1 MAASKRLIS
10 WTGLNLWFDV
20 VTVKAIVTLLILAA
34 AMYGFVSEKL
44 APDVTALL
52 ALLSLLLTGVLTP
65 YEAFSGF
72 SHPATISVAAV
83 LVLSAGVERTGA
95 LTYIARRLLTPL
107 GNSELTLTI
116 VIMVTIGS
124 ISAFINNTAA
134 VAIFIPVVMEV
145 CRRTAVSPS
154 RVLMPMS
161 HAATFGGMCTLIGT
175 STNLVAH
182 EFALSYGLRGFSMF
196 ELGKVGV
203 PMLLVGF
210 AYMLFV
216 GRRFLPRTQPGDVLT
231 MQLGERY
238 VSELIVEPDSAW
250 VGKAVNAE
258 HFERDFDVDLIGVLR
273 DGQTLPIGDSN
284 LLFAPFDS
292 LLVRGP
298 LEHVLKLTSQ
308 NGLELHRPE
317 IFARKP
323 EPERADQS
331 QDSFE
336 STKKSADA
344 ARKESDA
351 RPQLA
356 EVVVLTT
363 SGLVGSTL
371 KAARFAEQYD
381 AVVLGLRRRGEINE
395 RPSMT
400 PLLAGD
406 MLLVEGR
413 RDALEALAETKGFLV
428 VGTPSH
434 PEQRPAKL
442 MITMTTLVAVVLVV
456 SLGFL
461 PIVTAA
467 TAGCAVLMITGCLR
481 PAEAYRAI
489 DLSLIFILAGSL
501 ALGTALNKTGITTIL
516 ADWLAVVSATT
527 GPYLVLAGFFLLA
540 VAISE
545 LMSNSGTVALLGP
558 ITISVASKM
567 GINPMSLLAAITFGS
582 SAAFAMPIGYQTS
595 LMIYGPGGYRFK
607 DFIVMGIPLDLIL
620 ALLALLLIPYFWPL
634 GVRY

>member
-1 MAASKRLIS
+1 M
-10 WTGLNLWFDV
+10 
-20 VTVKAIVTLLILAA
+20 TVKAIVTLLILAA

-95 LTYIARRLLTPL
+95 LTYIARRVLTPL

-203 PMLLVGF
+203 PMLVVGF

-238 VSELIVEPDSAW
+238 LSELIVEPDSPW
-250 VGKAVNAE
+250 IGKAVNAE

-273 DGQTLPIGDSN
+273 DGQALPLGDSS
-284 LLFAPFDS
+284 LLFAPYDS

-298 LEHVLKLTSQ
+298 LEHVLKLTAQ

-323 EPERADQS
+323 EAGDER

-336 STKKSADA
+336 PTKTSAADE
-344 ARKESDA
+344 RKELDA
-351 RPQLA
+351 RSQLA

-395 RPSMT
+395 RPSVT

-442 MITMTTLVAVVLVV
+442 MITITTLVAVVLVV

-501 ALGTALNKTGITTIL
+501 ALGTALNKTGITTVL
-516 ADWLAVVSATT
+516 ADWLAGVSATT
-527 GPYLVLAGFFLLA
+527 GPYLVLAGFFVLA

-558 ITISVASKM
+558 ITISAASEM

-634 GVRY
+634 GVR